1 MYDFLRGTVANL
13 DTSGRLSLEVG
24 GVGYSLRISEQTRT
38 RIPLDGSTVLVYVRL
53 VVREDDLILF
63 GFYDPAERA
72 AFDLL
77 TSVQQVGPTVAMAM
91 LSDLGV
97 GELRSA
103 LIARDVAR
111 LRKVKG
117 VGPKTAERIALE
129 LADKVERIPAPL
141 TLSDAASNKKTGS
154 TAVDE
159 AHRAL
164 VVLGF
169 SAKDAADALAK
180 TATPGLDSETLLRAA
195 LSLLR

>member
-24 GVGYSLRISEQTRT
+24 GVGYSLRISEQTRS
-38 RIPLDGSTVLVYVRL
+38 RIPLDGSRVLVYVRL

-63 GFYDPAERA
+63 GFYDPAERG

-77 TSVQQVGPTVAMAM
+77 TSVQQVGPTLAMQV

-97 GELRSA
+97 GELRCV
-103 LIARDVAR
+103 LMARDVAR

-117 VGPKTAERIALE
+117 VGPKTADRIALE

-141 TLSDAASNKKTGS
+141 TLTDPASQKTGS
-154 TAVDE
+154 AAMDE

-169 SAKDAADALAK
+169 SSKDATDALAK
-180 TATPGLDSETLLRAA
+180 TVQPGLDSETLLRGA